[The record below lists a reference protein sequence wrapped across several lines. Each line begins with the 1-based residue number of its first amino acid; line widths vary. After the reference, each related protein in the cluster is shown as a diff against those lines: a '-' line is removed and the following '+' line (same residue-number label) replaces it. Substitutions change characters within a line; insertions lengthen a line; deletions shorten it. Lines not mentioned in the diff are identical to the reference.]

1 MSKSRP
7 PEEVA
12 DTDSPSPSLTRQ
24 ERFDLRLSR
33 AFPKFLGRMNRLLIR
48 MSGGRLGSSK
58 RGIPIGLLTTRGRRS
73 DRPSTVPL
81 MYLDDGGRYV
91 VVAANS
97 GRDRPPQWFLNLK
110 ANGAA
115 TFEPD
120 GSPRA
125 VRARIVDGDER
136 ARLWPRLVRHNPLWA
151 AFQSCTSRE
160 TAVVTLDPVV
170 DDASHRPGEANGA
183 DA

>member
-1 MSKSRP
+1 MSKSTPRQQVV
-7 PEEVA
+7 E
-12 DTDSPSPSLTRQ
+12 TDSEAGSLTRQ

-48 MSGGRLGSSK
+48 LSRGRLGSSK

-73 DRPSTVPL
+73 GRATTVPL
-81 MYLDDGGRYV
+81 MYLDDGERYL

-110 ANGAA
+110 AHSAA
-115 TFEPD
+115 TFERNGTRRP
-120 GSPRA
+120 
-125 VRARIVDGDER
+125 VRARIVDEDER

-151 AFQSCTSRE
+151 AFQSCTDRE
-160 TAVVTLDPVV
+160 TAVVSLDPVL
-170 DDASHRPGEANGA
+170 DDGTTGSREAHRARA
-183 DA
+183 